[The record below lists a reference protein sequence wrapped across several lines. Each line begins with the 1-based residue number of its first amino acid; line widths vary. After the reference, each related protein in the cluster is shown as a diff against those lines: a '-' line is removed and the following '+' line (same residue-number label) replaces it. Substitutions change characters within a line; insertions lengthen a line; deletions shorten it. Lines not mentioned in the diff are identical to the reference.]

1 MNNFCHIFFSESFER
16 RLHTSGHSPFN
27 VCMYVLG
34 TETVCVLSRVLTLCN
49 SIDCSLPGSSVH
61 RILQARL
68 LEWVCHFLLQ
78 GIFPTQEL
86 NLCLLHWQA
95 DSLPLPH
102 LGTKLQCSNSYPLFQ
117 FCQLIM
123 SFTGF
128 PHGSTV
134 KTLPA
139 VQELEMHWW
148 LSG

>member
-1 MNNFCHIFFSESFER
+1 
-16 RLHTSGHSPFN
+16 
-27 VCMYVLG
+27 MYVCPRNRNC
-34 TETVCVLSRVLTLCN
+34 VCAQSCLTLCN
-49 SIDCSLPGSSVH
+49 SMDCSLPGSSVH

-86 NLCLLHWQA
+86 NLCLLHWQV

-102 LGTKLQCSNSYPLFQ
+102 LGTKLQCSNSLTIESTNLYPLFQ

-128 PHGSTV
+128 PHGSAV